1 MSAALSAIAG
11 IVLKLGAGLIIANEV
26 RGVVLAAPVFY
37 AMYESGGT
45 LMAIWLGLCS
55 LAGIGLSVVVPM
67 MALKRIERRVAL
79 RLTS

>member
-11 IVLKLGAGLIIANEV
+11 MLLKLGAGLIIINEV

-67 MALKRIERRVAL
+67 LALKRIQRRLAV
-79 RLTS
+79 RLVS